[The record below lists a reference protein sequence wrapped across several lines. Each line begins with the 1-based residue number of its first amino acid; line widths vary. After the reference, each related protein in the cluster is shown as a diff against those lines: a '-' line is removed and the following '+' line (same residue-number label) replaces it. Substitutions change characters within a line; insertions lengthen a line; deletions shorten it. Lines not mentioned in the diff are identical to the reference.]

1 MESVDYVDTFITV
14 SPDSMMDGAAAPQR
28 RGETP
33 TVASATFELVAE
45 HPYRWRSSDV
55 IFTVWADRRD
65 VPEAERERV
74 RAEFYARP
82 QACLRSS
89 DLAKRY
95 GWGIHSDHD
104 GRVAIYAVGTP
115 EYESLAA
122 GRAPDGRPVTVRP
135 ALRSMQAA
143 VA

>member
-28 RGETP
+28 RGEAP

-95 GWGIHSDHD
+95 GWGIHSVQD

-122 GRAPDGRPVTVRP
+122 GRAPDGRRVTVRP
-135 ALRSMQAA
+135 AMRSARAA

>member
-14 SPDSMMDGAAAPQR
+14 SPDSTVDAAAPPEP
-28 RGETP
+28 RGAAP
-33 TVASATFELVAE
+33 TVASATFELVTQ

-65 VPEAERERV
+65 VPEVERERA

-89 DLAKRY
+89 ELGMRY

-122 GRAPDGRPVTVRP
+122 GVAPDGRRVTVRS
-135 ALRSMQAA
+135 ALPSVRAA
-143 VA
+143 A